1 MENKIIEK
9 IVEPSKIFVGEK
21 FTLKIKVKD
30 AIPIKQF
37 IITEN
42 SQILITEDNKK
53 IITEW
58 GN

>member
-9 IVEPSKIFVGEK
+9 IVEPSKIYIGDK
-21 FTLKIKVKD
+21 FTLKFKVRD
-30 AIPIKQF
+30 AIPIKQY
-37 IITEN
+37 ITTEN

>member
-1 MENKIIEK
+1 MASKIIEK

-30 AIPIKQF
+30 AIPQKQYLT
-37 IITEN
+37 TEN
-42 SQILITEDNKK
+42 SQLLITEDNKK

>member
-9 IVEPSKIFVGEK
+9 IVEPSKIYIGDK
-21 FTLKIKVKD
+21 FTLKIKVRD
-30 AIPIKQF
+30 AIPIKQY
-37 IITEN
+37 ITTEN

-58 GN
+58 RN